1 MVLSRTRP
9 VMARYD
15 VAPAMVKWWK
25 SQLPD
30 NGQIV
35 RSLSP
40 YEQQTSAPWI
50 RTFPKRAYDKF
61 MGGGIWGAGTA
72 ALVYGVASLSIDA
85 DNAED
90 FQHRY

>member
-1 MVLSRTRP
+1 MDMPSHFYIYLFIYIYVYSFL
-9 VMARYD
+9 
-15 VAPAMVKWWK
+15 
-25 SQLPD
+25 QLYA
-30 NGQIV
+30 
-35 RSLSP
+35 LHCK
-40 YEQQTSAPWI
+40 QTLH
-50 RTFPKRAYDKF
+50 TFIHYMQAYDKF